1 MAEIK
6 VTTSELRSK
15 AEELT
20 TQNTQLK
27 GKVDELVTSEGNLTS
42 MWEGE
47 ARDAFHKAFEN
58 DKLQWDNFM
67 KVIEQFVKGMN
78 EIADEYDRQEAA
90 NAQIAGNRT
99 Y

>member
-6 VTTSELRSK
+6 VTTSELRNK
-15 AEELT
+15 AEELS

-27 GKVDELVTSEGNLTS
+27 GKVDELVASEGTLTS

-47 ARDAFHKAFEN
+47 ARDAFHKAFET
-58 DKLQWDNFM
+58 DKNQWENFM
-67 KVIEQFVKGMN
+67 KVIEQFVQAMN
-78 EIADEYDRQEAA
+78 QIADEYDKQEAA